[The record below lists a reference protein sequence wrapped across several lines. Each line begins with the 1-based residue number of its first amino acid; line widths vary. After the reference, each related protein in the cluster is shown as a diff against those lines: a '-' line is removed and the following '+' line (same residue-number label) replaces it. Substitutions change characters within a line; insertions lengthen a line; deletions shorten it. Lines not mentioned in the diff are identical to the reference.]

1 MNCGDDLIGQRDLC
15 IQIAAVISEVVQA
28 ALDHLGHIL
37 CQHLGRFGSINGR
50 SLAELFR
57 TGKLRIYF
65 FIDYLLV
72 KPIMQHVFHPI
83 IIDIQ
88 RYPDI
93 LCQGQ
98 LCETAHIS
106 KRRARY
112 LLDKGL
118 IPNVHSPNRRL
129 GYKIKKEDV
138 RVFLRELKE
147 NPELYA
153 LPASARPRK
162 PASPKLLEA
171 YYLAQLESYPDILDA
186 KQVIELTGYGTTS
199 VHRWLSSG
207 KLKSFLCGNKRRIP
221 KKFLLTFLLSKTYSI
236 IPHKSKKH
244 ETALRRCRGKEAAE

>member
-1 MNCGDDLIGQRDLC
+1 MKKQTD
-15 IQIAAVISEVVQA
+15 V
-28 ALDHLGHIL
+28 
-37 CQHLGRFGSINGR
+37 
-50 SLAELFR
+50 LA
-57 TGKLRIYF
+57 
-65 FIDYLLV
+65 
-72 KPIMQHVFHPI
+72 H
-83 IIDIQ
+83 
-88 RYPDI
+88 YPDI

-98 LCETAHIS
+98 LCEAAHIS

-129 GYKIKKEDV
+129 GYRIWKEGA

-147 NPELYA
+147 DPERFA

-162 PASPKLLEA
+162 PASPQRLEA
-171 YYLAQLESYPDILDA
+171 YYSALLESCPDLLDA
-186 KQVIELTGYGTTS
+186 GQVMELTGYSTTT

-221 KKFLLTFLLSKTYSI
+221 KKFLLTFLLSKAYSD

-244 ETALRRCRGKEAAE
+244 ETALRRCRGKEAME